1 MGSRL
6 DDLFDYVQERCL
18 WQFHSRTWDRSENI
32 DGIIAKAVDLLTGRE
47 PVAETPTERC
57 FVADAK
63 IMVADFRSRFP
74 WIREADEAEITE
86 LLRGL
91 RDRLTDLA
99 ITRSRN
105 HELTHTLY

>member
-1 MGSRL
+1 MTSRV
-6 DDLFDYVQERCL
+6 DELFDYVQERCL

-32 DGIIAKAVDLLTGRE
+32 DGIIGKAIELLAGRE
-47 PVAETPTERC
+47 PVAETPNERC

-74 WIREADEAEITE
+74 WIGEADEAESTQ
-86 LLRGL
+86 LLGEL

-99 ITRSRN
+99 ITQSRN

>member
-1 MGSRL
+1 MGSKV
-6 DDLFDYVQERCL
+6 DDLFGYVQERCL

-32 DGIIAKAVDLLTGRE
+32 DGIIGKAIDLLAGRE
-47 PVAETPTERC
+47 PAAETPADRC

-63 IMVADFRSRFP
+63 VMVADFRSRFP
-74 WIREADEAEITE
+74 WIKEADEAEITQ
-86 LLRGL
+86 LLGGL